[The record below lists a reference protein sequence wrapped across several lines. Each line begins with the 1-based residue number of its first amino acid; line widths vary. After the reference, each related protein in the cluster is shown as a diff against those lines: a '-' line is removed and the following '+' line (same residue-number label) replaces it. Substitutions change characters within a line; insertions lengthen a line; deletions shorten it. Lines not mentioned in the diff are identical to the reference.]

1 MQSYRESTMEFAAF
15 TFERQK
21 VVCYGLQ
28 NNAGGTTTVLNFPS
42 LRLASDFH
50 KAFLNRRDFQII
62 QNDAQLVC
70 LADYDRVMRNSDHDP
85 RVHYLNYSRDFMM
98 GTLAHIG

>member
-1 MQSYRESTMEFAAF
+1 MQDFEESAMEFADF

-28 NNAGGTTTVLNFPS
+28 NNAGGTTTIFNFPTA
-42 LRLASDFH
+42 RLADEFRG
-50 KAFLNRRDFQII
+50 AFLRKRTFPII

-70 LADYDRVMRNSDHDP
+70 LADYDRIMRPCEDDL
-85 RVHYLNYSRDFMM
+85 RVRTLNYSRDYMM
-98 GTLAHIG
+98 GTLAHVS